1 MGRNQSWCPPCC
13 LARCIGS
20 CCPCVKLGD
29 IFASSCGRLL
39 QLNETDN
46 GKDNEVTY
54 GLLTQ
59 TDTGAPLKEH

>member
-1 MGRNQSWCPPCC
+1 M
-13 LARCIGS
+13 ARCIGS
-20 CCPCVKLGD
+20 CCPCVELGD